1 VGRVQYNPYGE
12 VLTST
17 LPVDLTDRLFTGQRL
32 DSSSGLYYYNARYY
46 DPHLGRFIQPDT
58 LVPDPL
64 NPQAWN
70 RFSYCYNNPT
80 SYVDPN
86 GQFAVPAILLVAA
99 VGFLAGEIY
108 AGTQGYTP
116 RDVEFWYYSGGGAVA
131 ATSLYFLAAD
141 VAIVAGLGLQ
151 QAGLWTG
158 STTAFGWGLAWTSA
172 GGGMYAWAF
181 QPLNFSRL
189 PLGVSPAKPTDAPAI
204 REFGR
209 RAESVQE
216 ARNQRSFSSLW
227 WDFFAEQIE
236 GGATEGWFVHR
247 SGEEITG
254 MMKIAPGRGMLEVKW
269 LEGLGGGAG
278 TRLMQA
284 AVMQSMARGY
294 GGAIYLH
301 SAEQAIPFYQKLG
314 PSLFDPAQENLFMW
328 NVRAALAL
336 LLR

>member
-1 VGRVQYNPYGE
+1 MDGTLYYVHQDHLGSTVAVSDVAGQAVGRVQYDPYGE

-17 LPVDLTDRLFTGQRL
+17 LPVTLTDRLFTGQRL
-32 DSSSGLYYYNARYY
+32 DSSTGLYYYNARYY

-58 LVPDPL
+58 LVPNPL

-116 RDVEFWYYSGGGAVA
+116 LDVEFWYYSGGGAVA

-158 STTAFGWGLAWTSA
+158 STTAFGLGLTFTSA
-172 GGGMYAWAF
+172 GAGMYAWAF
-181 QPLNFSRL
+181 QPLDFRLRFYHATTTAGAENIRRIGIDPSYGRTEADFGQGFYVTRNQAQAQEWAESRAERW
-189 PLGVSPAKPTDAPAI
+189 GGEPAI
-204 REFGR
+204 LEFR
-209 RAESVQE
+209 VCR
-216 ARNQRSFSSLW
+216 
-227 WDFFAEQIE
+227 
-236 GGATEGWFVHR
+236 
-247 SGEEITG
+247 
-254 MMKIAPGRGMLEVKW
+254 
-269 LEGLGGGAG
+269 
-278 TRLMQA
+278 
-284 AVMQSMARGY
+284 
-294 GGAIYLH
+294 
-301 SAEQAIPFYQKLG
+301 
-314 PSLFDPAQENLFMW
+314 PS
-328 NVRAALAL
+328 
-336 LLR
+336 